1 MTDRENSA
9 ASLRVLVTGATGYIG
24 GRLAP
29 RLVEAGH
36 RVRALARNPDKISDV
51 PWVAD
56 VEVVR
61 GDLTD
66 WDSLDD
72 ACRDIDVI
80 YYLVHSMGGR
90 GEFIESERRSARNLA
105 AAARRAGVGRIVYL
119 GGLHPESDRL
129 STHLRSRSQV
139 GEILLHSGVPTLALQ
154 AGIVI
159 GSGSASFEMIRHLTN
174 RLPVM
179 TTPRWVNNRVQPIA
193 VRDVLYYLLAA
204 ATAAL
209 PRSRAYDIGGPDVLR
224 YSEMMQIYAD
234 VAGLARRRIIVL
246 PVLTPKLAGL
256 WIGLVTPVPPRIGR
270 ALIESLSTDAVAAE
284 HDIDAIIAPPPAGA
298 TRYRDAVALAL
309 RRIDNGEVET
319 TWANASSTG
328 APADPLPSDPSWAGD
343 VIYTDDRSVD
353 CNATVEQVWQVVEG
367 VGGANGWYSFPL
379 AWTIRG
385 WLDRL
390 TGGVGLAR
398 GRRNPHVLH
407 TGDALDFWRVE
418 RIQRPHLLRLRAE
431 MRTPGGAW
439 LEWRLESRNTHMT
452 RLHQRAIFFP
462 KGLAGML
469 YWYALLPFHGIIFTG
484 MLNNIAVA
492 AEHRGPLGGHAAVA
506 GDTSNTDR
514 VSEALPKEYT

>member
-1 MTDRENSA
+1 MTDPSF
-9 ASLRVLVTGATGYIG
+9 RVLVTGATGYIG

-36 RVRALARNPDKISDV
+36 RVRAMARNPDKISDV
-51 PWVAD
+51 PWAAD

-61 GDLTD
+61 ADLTD
-66 WDSLDD
+66 PDSLDD
-72 ACRDIDVI
+72 ACHDIDVV
-80 YYLVHSMGGR
+80 YYLVHSMNGG
-90 GEFIESERRSARNLA
+90 GEFIESERRSAENLVG
-105 AAARRAGVGRIVYL
+105 AARRAGVGRIVYL

-139 GEILLHSGVPTLALQ
+139 GEILLNSGIPALVLQ
-154 AGIVI
+154 AGVVI

-179 TTPRWVNNRVQPIA
+179 TTPRWVNNRIQPIA
-193 VRDVLYYLLAA
+193 VRDVLYYLLEA
-204 ATAAL
+204 ATADL
-209 PRSRAYDIGGPDVLR
+209 PRSRAYDVGGPDVLR
-224 YSEMMQIYAD
+224 YGEMMQIYAD
-234 VAGLARRRIIVL
+234 VAGLARRRILVL

-284 HDIDAIIAPPPAGA
+284 HDIDTIIAPPPGGA

-309 RRIDNGEVET
+309 RRIENGEVET
-319 TWANASSTG
+319 TWANASPTG
-328 APADPLPSDPSWAGD
+328 APAEPLPSDPSWAGD
-343 VIYTDDRSVD
+343 AIYTDNRAID
-353 CNATVEQVWQVVEG
+353 CDATVDQVWQVVEG
-367 VGGANGWYSFPL
+367 VGGENGWYSFPL
-379 AWTIRG
+379 AWTLRG

-390 TGGVGLAR
+390 TGGVGLTR
-398 GRRNPHVLH
+398 GRRHPHILH

-439 LEWRLESRNTHMT
+439 LEWRLESRGAHRT
-452 RLHQRAIFFP
+452 RLYQRAIFFP
-462 KGLAGML
+462 KGIAGRI
-469 YWYALLPFHGIIFTG
+469 YWYSLLPFHGIIFTG

-492 AEHRGPLGGHAAVA
+492 AQRGTQGRRPRCGGRRNQQRPAAT
-506 GDTSNTDR
+506 TSTRSARD
-514 VSEALPKEYT
+514 